1 MANPR
6 GTAFVLLATLLVACN
21 GSPTAPSPITPPPV
35 TPPPVTPE
43 DFSGQVL
50 TPSDRDRPRS
60 YSEAVAGVTV
70 TIIAGPRT
78 GENVLTTPSG
88 QYTFPEVDGDELEI
102 RLEKDGYEPKEVI
115 VHRRRATVLRDDPVP
130 LEYGGPQDRP
140 GTVLIGVAWPEY
152 AKQIISRMSV
162 IADLLLILAPGSGS
176 YGWGVATQDGSTIAS
191 RDLTHIPHELC
202 HAWQHG
208 KVRPRGGGT
217 GSGTDWHSE
226 WVASPEGIAYR
237 EARNADRRQVGHNPI
252 SAHPTQDTDPWAETK
267 LVLTEE
273 SATFCNYWHGH
284 GNLDISRYNISFWRR
299 WVEEHAPNRAE
310 WLASSLNR

>member
-1 MANPR
+1 MVNSKR
-6 GTAFVLLATLLVACN
+6 ITFVLLATLQVACD
-21 GSPTAPSPITPPPV
+21 GSPTVPPSTALPPDTPD
-35 TPPPVTPE
+35 

-50 TPSDRDRPRS
+50 TPSVRDQPRS
-60 YSEAVAGVTV
+60 YSEAVEGVTV
-70 TIIAGPRT
+70 TIIAGPRADEYVWT
-78 GENVLTTPSG
+78 GPSG
-88 QYTFPEVDGDELEI
+88 RYTFPEVDSDELEI

-115 VHRRRATVLRDDPVP
+115 VHRSRATVLRDDPVP
-130 LEYGGPQDRP
+130 LEYGGPQDKP

-152 AKQIISRMSV
+152 ARQILSKMSV

-176 YGWGVATQDGSTIAS
+176 YGWGLVTQDRSTIAS

-237 EARNADRRQVGHNPI
+237 EARNADRRQIGYNPI
-252 SAHPTQDTDPWAETK
+252 GAHPDQNTDPWAETE

-273 SATFCNYWHGH
+273 SATFCHYWHGH
-284 GNLDISRYNISFWRR
+284 GNRSISRYSISFWREWLR
-299 WVEEHAPNRAE
+299 QHAPNRAG
-310 WLASSLNR
+310 WLERFLGL